1 MMKRKIGSF
10 VSGVLAA
17 AVVFSAAAAAVS
29 SRMTIEVDP
38 IRVQVNDK
46 VFAPTDATGKEVPV
60 FAYQGTTY
68 APLRALAEAYGLEVG
83 YDAAANMATVN
94 AKGQHGNTTDAGP
107 VSDTV
112 GKSEEAEPSDSPDL
126 SYEEFKMLWVVKVF
140 DAEGVFMSR
149 NDPKLQSW
157 LDTAPDELFET
168 YCNRF
173 AREHT
178 GLLRAEFCSLGETV
192 YTYHAE

>member
-1 MMKRKIGSF
+1 MKLKIGSF

-17 AVVFSAAAAAVS
+17 AIVFSAAAAAVS

-107 VSDTV
+107 VSDAG
-112 GKSEEAEPSDSPDL
+112 GKTEETEPSGSPDWN
-126 SYEEFKMLWVVKVF
+126 YEEFKMLWVVKTF
-140 DAEGVFMSR
+140 ETEGIFMSR
-149 NDPKLQSW
+149 NDPKLQNW
-157 LDTAPDELFET
+157 LNTAPDELFET

-173 AREHT
+173 AQEHT
-178 GLLRAEFCSLGETV
+178 GLLRAEFCSLGKTV